1 MINQNKGSVKASRI
15 TLMRVTALVL
25 AIAILCAGTA
35 FAATSETYVVHIY
48 EGSQITRVE
57 TWDDDPYAIV
67 KNAGIQLSE
76 GDKLILDNFNAGSD
90 SRIVICRLSNAVLI
104 DADGNAN
111 NIVFA
116 GTVNELF
123 AEQGIVLGDDFVSS
137 VDVNAVVTD
146 NMEIRITHSYGIT
159 INVDG
164 ETKTVKS
171 TAETVGDFL
180 AEQGITLDGDDEVV
194 PTAETELTEGLF
206 IEVLRVEY
214 VTRNE
219 VETIPFESKTT
230 YNSSMKKG
238 TSKVTCK
245 GVEGSKTVVYE
256 DKIVNG
262 EVESSTAV
270 SETVTKE
277 PVTKVTTVGTSTSG
291 TLSAVGNKKIE
302 KNGAPISEFQLPSK
316 YSVGQ
321 NNVPTSYKSTIKGKA
336 AAYCVPGGVTSTG
349 KAVKPGYIAVNPK
362 QIPYGTEMWI
372 VSDDGV
378 VYGYC
383 IAADTGGF
391 ANKGYYTVD
400 LYMSST
406 QQCYAW
412 GSRNVTIYIL

>member
-1 MINQNKGSVKASRI
+1 MINQNKRSVKASRI
-15 TLMRVTALVL
+15 TLMRVTALVV
-25 AIAILCAGTA
+25 AIALLCAGTA

-48 EGSQITRVE
+48 EGSQITRAE
-57 TWDDDPYAIV
+57 TWNDDPYAVV
-67 KNAGIQLSE
+67 KDAGIQLSD
-76 GDKLILDNFNAGSD
+76 GDKLILDNFSAGTD
-90 SRIVICRLSNAVLI
+90 SRIVICRLSNVMLI

-123 AEQGIVLGDDFVSS
+123 AEQGIVLGDDFVSN

-146 NMEIRITHSYGIT
+146 NMEIRITHSYEIT

-171 TAETVGDFL
+171 TAKTVGDFL
-180 AEQGITLDGDDEVV
+180 AEQGIILDGDDEVV
-194 PTAETELTEGLF
+194 PTAETELSEGLF
-206 IEVLRVEY
+206 VEVLRVEY

-219 VETIPFESKTT
+219 VESIPFQSKTT

-245 GVEGSKTVVYE
+245 GVNGSKTVVYE
-256 DKIVNG
+256 DRIVNG

-277 PVTKVTTVGTSTSG
+277 PVTKVTAVGTNTSG
-291 TLSAVGNKKIE
+291 TITAGGNKKIE
-302 KNGAPISEFQLPSK
+302 KNGAPISEIQLPSK
-316 YSVGQ
+316 YSVN

-336 AAYCVPGGVTSTG
+336 AAYCVPGGTTATG

-391 ANKGYYTVD
+391 AKNGTYTVD

>member
-1 MINQNKGSVKASRI
+1 MINQNKRSVKASRI
-15 TLMRVTALVL
+15 TLMRVTALVV
-25 AIAILCAGTA
+25 AIALLCAGTA

-48 EGSQITRVE
+48 EGSQITRAE
-57 TWDDDPYAIV
+57 TWNDDPYAVV
-67 KNAGIQLSE
+67 KDAGIQLSD
-76 GDKLILDNFNAGSD
+76 GDKLILDNFSAGTD
-90 SRIVICRLSNAVLI
+90 SRIVICRLSNVMLI

-123 AEQGIVLGDDFVSS
+123 AEQGIVLGDDFVSN

-171 TAETVGDFL
+171 TAKTVGDFL
-180 AEQGITLDGDDEVV
+180 AEQGIILDGDDEVV
-194 PTAETELTEGLF
+194 PTAETELSEGLF
-206 IEVLRVEY
+206 VEVLRVEY

-219 VETIPFESKTT
+219 VESIPFESKTT

-245 GVEGSKTVVYE
+245 GVNGSKTVVYE
-256 DKIVNG
+256 DRIVNG

-277 PVTKVTTVGTSTSG
+277 PVTKVTAVGTNTSG
-291 TLSAVGNKKIE
+291 TITAGGNKKIE
-302 KNGAPISEFQLPSK
+302 KNGAPISEIQLPSK
-316 YSVGQ
+316 YSVN

-336 AAYCVPGGVTSTG
+336 AAYCVPGGTTATG

-391 ANKGYYTVD
+391 AKNGTYTVD

>member
-1 MINQNKGSVKASRI
+1 MINQNKRSVKASRI
-15 TLMRVTALVL
+15 TLMRVTALVV
-25 AIAILCAGTA
+25 AIALLCAGTA

-48 EGSQITRVE
+48 EGSQITRAE
-57 TWDDDPYAIV
+57 TWNGDPYAVV
-67 KNAGIQLSE
+67 KDAGIQLSD
-76 GDKLILDNFNAGSD
+76 GDKLILDNFSAGTD
-90 SRIVICRLSNAVLI
+90 SRIVICRLSNVVLI

-123 AEQGIVLGDDFVSS
+123 AEQGIVLGDDFVSN

-171 TAETVGDFL
+171 TAKTVGDFL

-194 PTAETELTEGLF
+194 PTAETELSEGLF
-206 IEVLRVEY
+206 VEVLRVEY

-219 VETIPFESKTT
+219 VESIPFESKTT

-245 GVEGSKTVVYE
+245 GVNGSKTVVYE
-256 DKIVNG
+256 DRIVNG

-277 PVTKVTTVGTSTSG
+277 PVTKVTTVGTNTSG
-291 TLSAVGNKKIE
+291 TITAGGNKKIE
-302 KNGAPISEFQLPSK
+302 KNGAPISEIQLPSK
-316 YSVGQ
+316 YSVN

-336 AAYCVPGGVTSTG
+336 AAYCVPGGTTATG

-391 ANKGYYTVD
+391 AKNGTYTVD